1 VLVALVVAVGGYAG
15 VVRVREK
22 PQAEVLTGE
31 KPGQVFVVNRGFGET
46 VIRQFDPRQGHK
58 IRLAGFGITR
68 FAALRPMMQQSGS
81 DVEVALPGRHRLVV
95 TGANLADLSA
105 SVFQLELDR
114 THLVKTFSDEFDTFS
129 WDSEEPGNGPSK
141 TGTWRTNF
149 GYAAPGALMSRSLVQ
164 NGELEI
170 YADENFRGTARSPL
184 GFNPFHVVNGVL
196 EISAVPVPEDVRP
209 LTWNRQYASG
219 LITTRHSFAQ
229 QYGVFEMRARL
240 PKGRGLWP
248 AFWLLPPSGAW
259 PPEIDILESIGGDS
273 YTLYTS
279 WHSLET
285 NSHTTETIATKVP
298 DLSAD
303 FHTYALEWT
312 KEEIKWFFDGVEVAS
327 RSTPTDM
334 HRPMYILANLAVGGG
349 WAKEPDAS
357 TKFPAIFAIDWIRV
371 YRREETQ

>member
-1 VLVALVVAVGGYAG
+1 VLVGVIAAVGGYAG

-22 PQAEVLTGE
+22 PQTEVLTGE
-31 KPGQVFVVNRGFGET
+31 KPGQVFVVNHGFGET

-68 FAALRPMMQQSGS
+68 FAALRPMMRQSGS
-81 DVEVALPGRHRLVV
+81 DVEVALPGRHRLIV
-95 TGANLADLSA
+95 TGASLADLSA
-105 SVFQLELDR
+105 PVFQLELDR
-114 THLVKTFSDEFDTFS
+114 THLIKTFSDEFDTFS
-129 WDSEEPGNGPSK
+129 WDSEEPGNGASK

-170 YADENFRGTARSPL
+170 YADANFRGTARSPL
-184 GFNPFHVVNGVL
+184 GLNPFRVVNGVL

-285 NSHTTETIATKVP
+285 NSHTTETIETKVP

-312 KEEIKWFFDGVEVAS
+312 KEDIKWFFDGIEVAS
-327 RSTPTDM
+327 RSTPADM

-371 YRREETQ
+371 YRREEAQ